1 MLAGRGYKIFVPRD
15 IKDINNASI
24 DGPNGYGNDQEIF
37 FSTLA
42 NFSNAAGT
50 GVTSSLYIRASNPF
64 PGAFNVPRNGKFQ
77 MEFSDPID
85 ATGSNVAKI
94 RVFAFSGAVD
104 FVGTDVTAGF
114 SVSLDK
120 NGKVL
125 TFSGSSLLDASKK
138 YELRAMGD
146 IRSLF

>member
-1 MLAGRGYKIFVPRD
+1 M
-15 IKDINNASI
+15 
-24 DGPNGYGNDQEIF
+24 
-37 FSTLA
+37 
-42 NFSNAAGT
+42 
-50 GVTSSLYIRASNPF
+50 TSSLYVRASNPF

-94 RVFAFSGAVD
+94 RVFAFSTATD
-104 FVGTDVTAGF
+104 FAGTDVTAGF

-125 TFSGSSLLDASKK
+125 TLSGQSLLDASKK
-138 YELRAMGD
+138 YELRANGD